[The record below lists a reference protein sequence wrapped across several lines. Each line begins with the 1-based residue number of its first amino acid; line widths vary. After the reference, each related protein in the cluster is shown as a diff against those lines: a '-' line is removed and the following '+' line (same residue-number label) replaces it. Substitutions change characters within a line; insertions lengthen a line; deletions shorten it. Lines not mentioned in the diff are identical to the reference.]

1 MKRPTNITIACVV
14 ILAIIAICVFAFKNN
29 KNTVSNNVQNEE
41 NQNSNNVAD
50 NNVRENVTNEIENI
64 VEIENTNN
72 EEQIK
77 NEIEKEKVEENIP
90 TTTTET
96 FTETPH
102 TAEEKAIGIVQDD
115 WNDSSA
121 AFSVTGMDAN
131 GNYIVQVTDS
141 NTAVLA
147 FYTVNVGDGSFTKRE
162 MN

>member
-1 MKRPTNITIACVV
+1 MRRPTNITIACFV
-14 ILAIIAICVFAFKNN
+14 ILAIVVICVFAFSGNKKTSTNN
-29 KNTVSNNVQNEE
+29 MKNEE
-41 NQNSNNVAD
+41 TQNINVTVD
-50 NNVRENVTNEIENI
+50 NKVIENVTNEIENTI
-64 VEIENTNN
+64 N
-72 EEQIK
+72 EEQTK
-77 NEIEKEKVEENIP
+77 NETESKVENSVEP
-90 TTTTET
+90 AEPTET

-115 WNDSSA
+115 WKGNDV
-121 AFSVTGMDAN
+121 AFSVTGMDAK